1 MYISNNSI
9 KTDLILSYSAETYAP
24 NTYYLA
30 EASLTNDTNNIKLWL
45 LPLSVGQKFYITAFS
60 GIASLDGATIT
71 AAKYFD
77 GEGVFKTTGIGK
89 TDSGGKFTMYLEADK
104 QYIFYGV
111 SGGESIGSVEKGA
124 FCESA
129 PCELTL
135 QFFSTTGD
143 LLDGYED
150 LYAGDVVYQ
159 LYFNETTDIAHAI
172 FSDITGTASYFRF
185 EVNRVSLNNSNLNVC
200 DQTLYTTS
208 GAMVCNMSG
217 LTGTYSAELIVSRS
231 PEKSIGLIQFI
242 VGGLQDAL
250 GESGLIVSL
259 LFLIVI
265 VFSGLRNPVIAVVLT
280 PVALIMLK
288 LMDILPISWLWVASV
303 AVLAF
308 LLIGRLKT

>member
-1 MYISNNSI
+1 
-9 KTDLILSYSAETYAP
+9 
-24 NTYYLA
+24 
-30 EASLTNDTNNIKLWL
+30 
-45 LPLSVGQKFYITAFS
+45 LPLATGQKFYITAFS

-71 AAKYFD
+71 AAKYFE
-77 GEGVFKTTGIGK
+77 GEGVHKTTGIGK
-89 TDSGGKFTMYLEADK
+89 TDSGGKFTMYLDPDK

-124 FCESA
+124 FCETA

-135 QFFSTTGD
+135 QFFSESGD
-143 LLDGYED
+143 LLDGYNSV
-150 LYAGDVVYQ
+150 YAGDVVYT
-159 LYFNETTDIAHAI
+159 LYFNETTDIAHAT
-172 FSDITGTASYFRF
+172 FSDITGTANYFRF

-200 DQTLYTTS
+200 DQTLYTTA
-208 GAMVCNMSG
+208 GAMTCNMSG
-217 LTGTYSAELIVSRS
+217 LTGTYTATLVISRS
-231 PEKSIGLIQFI
+231 PEKAIDFIQFI

-265 VFSGLRNPVIAVVLT
+265 VFSGLRNPVIAVVLI

-288 LMDILPISWLWVASV
+288 LMDILPISWLWIASV

-308 LLIGRLKT
+308 LIVGRLKT